1 MSGNPR
7 ASRVFLWI
15 NSLAVGVPGLGC
27 AAPPGSAN
35 DMARCAVITA
45 ADERLEEERRR
56 RGGPPVE
63 RLAAERRGDGLQPV
77 RGGRVEIAAS
87 DERLACYDARAKPK
101 SPEPQGAP
109 AVAARPASKPDDAAS
124 FGVIRRTLVSE
135 PGPQQIGAVVTGLSV
150 DRQGSVL
157 VSLDNGQSWT
167 VKDADARLNAGDAV
181 TIRRAALGSFLMT
194 TPSRHTYRVQ
204 RTK

>member
-7 ASRVFLWI
+7 AARVFLWI
-15 NSLAVGVPGLGC
+15 NGLAVGVPGLGC
-27 AAPPGSAN
+27 AAPPGSAD
-35 DMARCAVITA
+35 DMARCAAITA
-45 ADERLEEERRR
+45 A
-56 RGGPPVE
+56 
-63 RLAAERRGDGLQPV
+63 
-77 RGGRVEIAAS
+77 

-109 AVAARPASKPDDAAS
+109 AVAARPARKPDDAAS
-124 FGVIRRTLVSE
+124 FGVVRRTLVSE
-135 PGPQQIGAVVTGLSV
+135 PGPKQIGAVVTGLSV

-167 VKDADARLNAGDAV
+167 VKDADARLSAGDAV

>member
-45 ADERLEEERRR
+45 ADERLACYDALFCAR
-56 RGGPPVE
+56 
-63 RLAAERRGDGLQPV
+63 
-77 RGGRVEIAAS
+77 IAAS

-167 VKDADARLNAGDAV
+167 FKEADARLNAGDAV

>member
-1 MSGNPR
+1 M
-7 ASRVFLWI
+7 
-15 NSLAVGVPGLGC
+15 
-27 AAPPGSAN
+27 
-35 DMARCAVITA
+35 
-45 ADERLEEERRR
+45 
-56 RGGPPVE
+56 
-63 RLAAERRGDGLQPV
+63 Q
-77 RGGRVEIAAS
+77 
-87 DERLACYDARAKPK
+87 
-101 SPEPQGAP
+101 
-109 AVAARPASKPDDAAS
+109 
-124 FGVIRRTLVSE
+124 RRTKVHTNTSIAKLAKDLASQLSLT
-135 PGPQQIGAVVTGLSV
+135 PVVTGLSV